1 MSLFQ
6 AEKLIDLAC
15 STTHEEEARTAALTA
30 CRLIRKLGMRL
41 TLAGE
46 HPPAASRRAARPAP
60 PQPARDKPPNGG
72 VFQRA
77 TRSTRCGN
85 CRDPIAPG
93 DTIYIVDEV
102 TWCNR
107 H

>member
-30 CRLIRKLGMRL
+30 CRMIRKLGFKL
-41 TLAGE
+41 TAGDGRRVS
-46 HPPAASRRAARPAP
+46 ANRAAARA
-60 PQPARDKPPNGG
+60 QPAREKPPNGG
-72 VFQRA
+72 TFQRA
-77 TRSTRCGN
+77 TRFCRCDN
-85 CRDPIAPG
+85 CGQSIAAGDPIYVVAN
-93 DTIYIVDEV
+93 T
-102 TWCNR
+102 TWCDR

>member
-30 CRLIRKLGMRL
+30 CRMIRKLGFKL
-41 TLAGE
+41 TAGE
-46 HPPAASRRAARPAP
+46 ARQGRAPRAAAKAP
-60 PQPARDKPPNGG
+60 PREKPPNGG
-72 VFQRA
+72 TFQKAAHWR
-77 TRSTRCGN
+77 RCDN
-85 CRDPIAPG
+85 CGESIAAG
-93 DTIYIVDEV
+93 DTIYVVDNT
-102 TWCNR
+102 TWCER

>member
-30 CRLIRKLGMRL
+30 CRMIRKLGFKL
-41 TLAGE
+41 TAGDT
-46 HPPAASRRAARPAP
+46 RRASAARAAAKAP
-60 PQPARDKPPNGG
+60 PQREKPPNGG
-72 VFQRA
+72 TFQRA
-77 TRSTRCGN
+77 TRWGRCDSCG
-85 CRDPIAPG
+85 DSFAEG
-93 DTIYIVDEV
+93 DTVYVVDDT
-102 TWCNR
+102 TWCER